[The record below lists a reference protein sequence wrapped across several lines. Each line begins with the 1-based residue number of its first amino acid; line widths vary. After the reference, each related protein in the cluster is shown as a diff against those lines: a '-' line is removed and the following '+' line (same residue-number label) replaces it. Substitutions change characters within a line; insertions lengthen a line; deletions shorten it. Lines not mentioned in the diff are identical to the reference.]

1 MHDSAMI
8 SAIID
13 NNDME
18 VEKEG
23 RCFEMGVKVLR
34 NQNNLKL
41 RRLERELE
49 LLRVPHDIL
58 SSSSIFA

>member
-23 RCFEMGVKVLR
+23 RCLEMGVKVLR